1 MHVRLAVGDVH
12 GPFRIQRLG
21 NRWDLPV
28 LAIGISLHA
37 QVLRLRRVRWRLAGS
52 DALDVAFPLSG
63 QGRHARVVISE
74 LNSWPA

>member
-12 GPFRIQRLG
+12 GPFRIQGLG

-28 LAIGISLHA
+28 LAIGISSHA
-37 QVLRLRRVRWRLAGS
+37 QVLSVRWRLADS
-52 DALDVAFPLSG
+52 DARDVAFPLSG
-63 QGRHARVVISE
+63 QGRHAKVLISE